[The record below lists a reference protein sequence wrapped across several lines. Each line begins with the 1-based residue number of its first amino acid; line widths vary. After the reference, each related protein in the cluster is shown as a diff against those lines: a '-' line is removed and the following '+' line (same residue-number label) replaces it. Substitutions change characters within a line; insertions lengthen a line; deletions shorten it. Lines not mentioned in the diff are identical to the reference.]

1 MGDFDLLKSIF
12 WFDRDW
18 MTPPLRLVIISAN
31 KGPLT
36 HLLFLSKKRKNQFLF
51 SLERKGIEKK
61 CRVTEMTVTPIL
73 VVKVVAA
80 MVVEV
85 TAVAMVVVVI
95 GLDTEKEG

>member
-1 MGDFDLLKSIF
+1 
-12 WFDRDW
+12 
-18 MTPPLRLVIISAN
+18 MTPPLKLVIISAN

-36 HLLFLSKKRKNQFLF
+36 HLLFLSKKRKKSIFIEIN

-73 VVKVVAA
+73 AVKVVAA

-85 TAVAMVVVVI
+85 TAVVMAVVVT
-95 GLDTEKEG
+95 GLDMEKEG